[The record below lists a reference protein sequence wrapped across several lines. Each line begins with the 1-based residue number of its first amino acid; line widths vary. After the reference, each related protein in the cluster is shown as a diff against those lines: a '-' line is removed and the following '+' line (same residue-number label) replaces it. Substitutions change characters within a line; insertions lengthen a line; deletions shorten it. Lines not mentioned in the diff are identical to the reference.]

1 MFEQLSLIQSPWFWA
16 AAGFT
21 AAVVVFLLFVLF
33 DRKTDSL
40 QRAINKLENQ
50 FARMGASW
58 LAEFLEDMVV
68 GDERAIVGKTR
79 EIIEAVNTEKALVE
93 KIGRPITLWTV
104 DFAKRN
110 DPALL
115 DELKKALT

>member
-1 MFEQLSLIQSPWFWA
+1 MFEQLSLIQSPWFWT
-16 AAGFT
+16 AAGFA
-21 AAVVVFLLFVLF
+21 AAVVVFLMFVLL
-33 DRKTDSL
+33 DRKTDNL
-40 QRAINKLENQ
+40 QRAINKIENQ
-50 FARMGASW
+50 LTRMGAFW

-93 KIGRPITLWTV
+93 KIGRPIALWTA

-110 DPALL
+110 DPALF
-115 DELKKALT
+115 DELKKSIT

>member
-1 MFEQLSLIQSPWFWA
+1 MFEQLSLIQSPWLWV
-16 AAGFT
+16 AAGFA
-21 AAVVVFLLFVLF
+21 AAVAVFLLFVLL
-33 DRKTDSL
+33 DRKTDNL

-58 LAEFLEDMVV
+58 LAELLEDMVV

-93 KIGRPITLWTV
+93 KVGRPIALWTV

-115 DELKKALT
+115 DELKKSIA